1 MIKALLAI
9 TLVEGL
15 ILGPLQ
21 IKYNFDKDIYSIF
34 FVVINFFVILLI
46 LAKEKLPSWLYKVIF
61 MFYSIKI
68 ILLIFMYFN
77 IDAIMDALSI
87 RDVYAFFQPEAINY
101 ISGDTNVQ
109 VYSKIV
115 AYIYIL
121 FGPIMRIPVFYNI
134 MASVLADVFFFKVL
148 VELRIPP
155 KYIKL
160 FTVIFMLL
168 PWRNVLS
175 MFMVREAFPTF
186 LVVISIYF
194 YIRWWKYS
202 KEKFFIYAII
212 SSIFSMAFHSGLV
225 AIPTVI
231 IISYIL
237 YDPSQSKWI
246 FNFKTVYKL
255 IAIVLVIGIIL
266 TVFGDVIL
274 YKFALVFSSEADLS
288 EWSNRIINRAGS
300 NYLADFSYARI
311 NDVILQLPLRMVY
324 LLFSPM
330 PWDWRG
336 ISDVLAFGI
345 DSSVYLL
352 GIGFA
357 IMKMGRVSNQ
367 YKKIINVMLCM
378 YIFLVLIFGA
388 GTFDAGTAMRHRA
401 KFTSILLLIDAMCIA
416 SIKKNKIIPE
426 VDRDNNC

>member
-1 MIKALLAI
+1 M
-9 TLVEGL
+9 
-15 ILGPLQ
+15 
-21 IKYNFDKDIYSIF
+21 
-34 FVVINFFVILLI
+34 
-46 LAKEKLPSWLYKVIF
+46 
-61 MFYSIKI
+61 
-68 ILLIFMYFN
+68 
-77 IDAIMDALSI
+77 
-87 RDVYAFFQPEAINY
+87 
-101 ISGDTNVQ
+101 Q

-148 VELRIPP
+148 VELRIQP

-231 IISYIL
+231 MISYIL

-288 EWSNRIINRAGS
+288 EWSNRIINGAGS

-357 IMKMGRVSNQ
+357 IIKMGR
-367 YKKIINVMLCM
+367 
-378 YIFLVLIFGA
+378 
-388 GTFDAGTAMRHRA
+388 
-401 KFTSILLLIDAMCIA
+401 
-416 SIKKNKIIPE
+416 
-426 VDRDNNC
+426 